1 MLSYLIYLFHF
12 ENKKQT
18 MIQLGVTE
26 MPPVYILRRW
36 TWNAEENLVEEPAG

>member
-1 MLSYLIYLFHF
+1 
-12 ENKKQT
+12 

-36 TWNAEENLVEEPAG
+36 TWNAEENLVEEPAGQPAVMPEKLRKKWHLQ

>member
-1 MLSYLIYLFHF
+1 
-12 ENKKQT
+12 

-36 TWNAEENLVEEPAG
+36 TWNAEENLVEEPAGQPAIMPEESRKKWH